1 MHNIV
6 IEDKAI
12 PQVVPGPT
20 VSIEVTVRGHL
31 VPLELVAGESAVVN
45 EHVSVRL
52 ITVTPRARK
61 PTGNGKTLY
70 KVTGERGS
78 TTISYVRS
86 QQRAREIFGESYP
99 DELVS
104 TVDEVQ

>member
-1 MHNIV
+1 MHNIA
-6 IEDKAI
+6 IEDKAT

-20 VSIEVTVRGHL
+20 VSIEVTVRGHV

-52 ITVTPRARK
+52 IAVTPRARLS
-61 PTGNGKTLY
+61 GNGKTLY

-78 TTISYVRS
+78 TTTAYVRS
-86 QQRAREIFGESYP
+86 QQRALEIFGEENAN
-99 DELVS
+99 ELVS
-104 TVDEVQ
+104 TVEEVQ